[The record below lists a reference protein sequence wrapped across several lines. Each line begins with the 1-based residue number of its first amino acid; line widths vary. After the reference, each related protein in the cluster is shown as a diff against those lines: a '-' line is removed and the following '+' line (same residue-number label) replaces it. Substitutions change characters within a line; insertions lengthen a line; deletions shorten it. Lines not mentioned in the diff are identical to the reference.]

1 MKRCIRYASTA
12 HLPVTDL
19 LRDAQWFDGSVLGE
33 YVEQVGRAIGDALM
47 LRPDL
52 ADSGSS
58 LGVVTTT
65 IGILVAI
72 SMLAGRSAMLAIN
85 RVRGLSYLFLLL
97 TTVVSVAMVVAS
109 LAGILWSLGWV
120 LGVVVGFRTM
130 AHAVALAASP
140 GVFAFVVIAPG
151 VGPFLSRGLMAWSF
165 LILWNLTGQVFG
177 VDAPMAFLMSLAASV
192 VTLALVAVLGGPAS
206 RVRNDLWRRIT
217 GRELRRSSRELMD
230 VEGILELEE

>member
-1 MKRCIRYASTA
+1 M
-12 HLPVTDL
+12 
-19 LRDAQWFDGSVLGE
+19 LGE

-52 ADSGSS
+52 AGSGASV
-58 LGVVTTT
+58 GGVTTT

-72 SMLAGRSAMLAIN
+72 SMLAGRGAMLAIN

-97 TTVVSVAMVVAS
+97 TTVVSVAVVVGL
-109 LAGILWSLGWV
+109 LAGILWSLGWA
-120 LGVVVGFRTM
+120 LGVVVGFGTM
-130 AHAVALAASP
+130 ANAVALAASP

-165 LILWNLTGQVFG
+165 LILWSLTGQVFG
-177 VDAPMAFLMSLAASV
+177 VDVPMAFLMSLAASV
-192 VTLALVAVLGGPAS
+192 ATLALVAVLGGPAS
-206 RVRNDLWRRIT
+206 RVRNNLWRRLT

-230 VEGILELEE
+230 IEGILEMEG